1 MDITA
6 FEFITRLAGSRSA
19 GACLLWE
26 DSDPRMKDSD
36 PHVKGPEAF
45 TEEDMLKFRRE
56 GWIEEWD
63 VLHGNEPLLRKNA
76 ARILHM
82 YMLKV
87 LKEPDEASD
96 GPSRKVLRDIFDCRV
111 CANHVAQ
118 VYDKGIMD
126 GFFYEDGNVKETSG
140 NGDGNV
146 KETSEN
152 GDGNK
157 EKTSR
162 KKEELGVFE
171 LSRNMDYDEAIDS
184 IRRVFDK
191 NLRRRR
197 QLTD

>member
-1 MDITA
+1 MDITS

-19 GACLLWE
+19 GIGLSGE
-26 DSDPRMKDSD
+26 ISDGSR
-36 PHVKGPEAF
+36 KGPEALP
-45 TEEDMLKFRRE
+45 EEDMLKFRRE

-87 LKEPDEASD
+87 LKEPDEATD
-96 GPSRKVLRDIFDCRV
+96 GPSWKVLRDIFDCRV

-146 KETSEN
+146 KETSQ
-152 GDGNK
+152 
-157 EKTSR
+157 
-162 KKEELGVFE
+162 KKEEFGVFE